1 MQYYNLRFRK
11 TDEMPWTH
19 LIIASDV
26 GGGGVRL
33 PYNLRDVGHCAQCG
47 VFHPEEE
54 KEANNEEIR

>member
-26 GGGGVRL
+26 GGGGYAYL
-33 PYNLRDVGHCAQCG
+33 MT
-47 VFHPEEE
+47 
-54 KEANNEEIR
+54 